1 MSRALT
7 AVVSSKVQ
15 NIKEQGRPGDVMA
28 YKDDYK
34 IRGLDKNASQEEI
47 KKAYRK
53 LARKFHPD
61 VNPEDKNAGA
71 KFREI
76 NREQVAGNFIFR
88 LSRTAVVTVNTVS
101 RLPLRKR
108 FMVRPEHWKWK
119 KFNTC
124 EDSWRSSALGESS
137 NLL

>member
-1 MSRALT
+1 MLIEHRRSATRRWVINNTIAQWVIYRRVSRAPT
-7 AVVSSKVQ
+7 AVVSIKVQ

-28 YKDDYK
+28 YKYK
-34 IRGLDKNASQEEI
+34 IRGLDK
-47 KKAYRK
+47 
-53 LARKFHPD
+53 D
-61 VNPEDKNAGA
+61 DNAGA

-76 NREQVAGNFIFR
+76 NKEQVAGNFIFR

>member
-1 MSRALT
+1 
-7 AVVSSKVQ
+7 
-15 NIKEQGRPGDVMA
+15 MA

-101 RLPLRKR
+101 RLPLRKC

-124 EDSWRSSALGESS
+124 EDSWRRQPLE
-137 NLL
+137 NQVIFYNIFLQL